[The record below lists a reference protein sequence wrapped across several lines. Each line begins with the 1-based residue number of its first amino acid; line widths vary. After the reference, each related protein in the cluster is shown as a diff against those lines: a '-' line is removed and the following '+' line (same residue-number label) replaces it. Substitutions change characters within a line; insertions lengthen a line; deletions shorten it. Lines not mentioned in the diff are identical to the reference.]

1 MMKRITKQQLGE
13 IELKLVERDRQ
24 IMAMMRLL
32 RFMRTS
38 QVMRLFFISYAT
50 TGAALTGTKR
60 NLNRLMRLGLITHF
74 ARRIGGIQH
83 GSSEFIW
90 YLTEAG
96 VKLLDLG
103 KETEGKRIRAME
115 PSPAFL
121 RHTLAVAECYVQFT
135 EICRMA
141 HDMKLNA
148 IAVEPECWR
157 SYQKDGKAQSL
168 RPDLY
173 AETVSGRFED
183 RWFIEMDLD
192 TESVNDIVEKC
203 RRYQHYYQTE
213 KEQRASGVFPI
224 VLWIVPS
231 QERKDKIID
240 SIRFNFGKR
249 YPHINL
255 VITPGELWTTL
266 LEGAKKEDLC

>member
-1 MMKRITKQQLGE
+1 MSRRITREQLGE
-13 IELKLVERDRQ
+13 IELRLIRRDRA
-24 IMAMMRLL
+24 ILEKIRLL
-32 RFMRTS
+32 RYMRTS
-38 QVMRLFFISYAT
+38 QIMRLFFYDYAT
-50 TGAALTGTKR
+50 TGAALTGTAR

-96 VKLLDLG
+96 ARLLDLG
-103 KETEGKRIRAME
+103 VETQRKRNRFLE

-141 HDMKLNA
+141 EEMKLA
-148 IAVEPECWR
+148 RIAVEPECWR

-173 AETVSGRFED
+173 AETISGRFED

-192 TESVNDIVEKC
+192 TESTNDIVEKC
-203 RRYQHYYQTE
+203 RRYQQYYQTN
-213 KEQRASGVFPI
+213 KEQDASGIFPI
-224 VLWIVPS
+224 VLWIVPT
-231 QERKDKIID
+231 QERKDKLID

>member
-1 MMKRITKQQLGE
+1 MNKRITTEQLGE
-13 IELKLVERDRQ
+13 IEMTLIARDRQ
-24 IMAMMRLL
+24 IMEMLRLL
-32 RFMRTS
+32 RYMRTS
-38 QVMRLFFISYAT
+38 QVMRLFFTGYAT
-50 TGAALTGTKR
+50 TGAALTGTSR
-60 NLNRLMRLGLITHF
+60 NLNRLAGAGLITHF
-74 ARRIGGIQH
+74 SRRIGGIRR

-90 YLTEAG
+90 HLTEAG
-96 VKLLDLG
+96 AKLLDLG
-103 KETEGKRIRAME
+103 KEPQGRRNRTLE

-121 RHTLAVAECYVQFT
+121 RHTLAVTECYVQFT

-141 HDMKLNA
+141 QEMKLNR

-157 SYQKDGKAQSL
+157 SYQKDGKTISL

-173 AETVSGRFED
+173 AETISGRFED

-192 TESVNDIVEKC
+192 TESPNDIVEKC
-203 RRYQHYYQTE
+203 RRYQQYYQTN
-213 KEQRASGVFPI
+213 KEQEIGGVFPI

-231 QERKDKIID
+231 QERKDKLID
-240 SIRFNFGKR
+240 AIRFNFGKR